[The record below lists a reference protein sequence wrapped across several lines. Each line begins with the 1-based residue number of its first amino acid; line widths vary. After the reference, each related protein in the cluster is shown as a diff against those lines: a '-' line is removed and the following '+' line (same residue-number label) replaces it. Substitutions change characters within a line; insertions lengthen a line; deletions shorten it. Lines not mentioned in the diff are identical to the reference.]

1 MVFMILLPLF
11 RLFIAAIYQ
20 NVDNFALAA
29 AYRIKNVAIPW
40 RANLLIAFFS
50 GLATGAA
57 VISGYVSGQGID
69 AEAEHLGLGSISEKT
84 GRGIL
89 IMIGVWIMI
98 GYFRSKLFRQLGNS
112 PDPANPANAERTSAE
127 SKSNAIVQIRR
138 SESFVVAVALAAD
151 NLGPSFFLGWAGLIR
166 NDVGL
171 SALVLFGLTV
181 LCSVVAVSLGQLVGE
196 RGRLQLR
203 FFPAELV
210 SAVLIIGIGLFDS
223 DAVVRNLIGR
233 Q

>member
-1 MVFMILLPLF
+1 MIFLPLL

-40 RANLLIAFFS
+40 RTNLLIAVFS

-57 VISGYVSGQGID
+57 VITGQGVD
-69 AEAEHLGLGSISEKT
+69 TEAKHLGLGSISEKT

-89 IMIGVWIMI
+89 MMIGVWIMI
-98 GYFRSKLFRQLGNS
+98 GYFRSKLFRQLGNN
-112 PDPANPANAERTSAE
+112 PDPTNPGRKSVESER
-127 SKSNAIVQIRR
+127 SNTIVQMRR
-138 SESFVVAVALAAD
+138 SESFVVAIALAAD

-181 LCSVVAVSLGQLVGE
+181 LCSVVAVSLGQLAGE
-196 RGRLQLR
+196 KGRIQLR

-223 DAVVRNLIGR
+223 DAVMRNLIGR
-233 Q
+233 

>member
-1 MVFMILLPLF
+1 MVLLPLF

-40 RANLLIAFFS
+40 RANLLIAVFS
-50 GLATGAA
+50 SLATAAA
-57 VISGYVSGQGID
+57 VISGCVSGQGID
-69 AEAEHLGLGSISEKT
+69 AEAERLGLGSISEKT

-98 GYFRSKLFRQLGNS
+98 GYFRSKLFRQLGDS
-112 PDPANPANAERTSAE
+112 PEATNPGRTSAE
-127 SKSNAIVQIRR
+127 SEKSNTIVQIRR

-171 SALVLFGLTV
+171 SALVLFGLTL
-181 LCSVVAVSLGQLVGE
+181 LCSILAVALGQLAGE
-196 RGRLQLR
+196 KGRMRLR
-203 FFPAELV
+203 FFPAEIV

-223 DAVVRNLIGR
+223 DDLMRGLIGR
-233 Q
+233 R

>member
-98 GYFRSKLFRQLGNS
+98 GYFRSKLFRQLGDS
-112 PDPANPANAERTSAE
+112 REATNPGRTSAE

-223 DAVVRNLIGR
+223 DDLMRSLIGR
-233 Q
+233 R

>member
-1 MVFMILLPLF
+1 MILLPLL
-11 RLFIAAIYQ
+11 RLFLAAIYQ

-40 RANLLIAFFS
+40 RTNLLIAVFS

-57 VISGYVSGQGID
+57 VISGYVSGQGVD

-89 IMIGVWIMI
+89 IMIGAWIMI

-112 PDPANPANAERTSAE
+112 PDPTNLGRRSAE
-127 SKSNAIVQIRR
+127 SEKSNTIVQMRR

-166 NDVGL
+166 NDVNL

-181 LCSVVAVSLGQLVGE
+181 LFSVVAVSLGQLAGE
-196 RGRLQLR
+196 KGRIQLR
-203 FFPAELV
+203 FFPAELI
-210 SAVLIIGIGLFDS
+210 AAALIIGIGLFDS
-223 DAVVRNLIGR
+223 DAVMRHLIGR
-233 Q
+233 

>member
-1 MVFMILLPLF
+1 MILLPLF

-40 RANLLIAFFS
+40 RTNLLIAFFS
-50 GLATGAA
+50 GLATEAA
-57 VISGYVSGQGID
+57 VISGFVSGQGVD
-69 AEAEHLGLGSISEKT
+69 AKAEHLGLGSISEKT

-98 GYFRSKLFRQLGNS
+98 GYFRSKLFPQLGNS
-112 PDPANPANAERTSAE
+112 RDPSNPERRSAE
-127 SKSNAIVQIRR
+127 GEKNNTIVQMRR

-171 SALVLFGLTV
+171 SALVLFGLTF
-181 LCSVVAVSLGQLVGE
+181 LCSVVAVTLGQLVGE
-196 RGRLQLR
+196 KGRIQLR
-203 FFPAELV
+203 FFPAEIV
-210 SAVLIIGIGLFDS
+210 SAVLIIGIGLFDA
-223 DAVVRNLIGR
+223 DDVMRNLIGR
-233 Q
+233 